1 VRPESAP
8 AKLRKKIRIANKKE
22 EKFSKLFGFHT
33 QKPMPTKTGVLW
45 KEEKAPYPS
54 STQCLPKVVAA
65 FLAWLHLGYTL
76 ATTWL
81 QLGYNLGGVCKIR
94 GKGIKNLRNRKR
106 NGVFLLTSNS

>member
-1 VRPESAP
+1 LTKPSA
-8 AKLRKKIRIANKKE
+8 ARVCTCKVTKKIRIANKKE

-65 FLAWLHLGYTL
+65 FVAWLQLGYTL
-76 ATTWL
+76 GTPWL
-81 QLGYNLGGVCKIR
+81 QLGYNLGTTWVEYVKSAE
-94 GKGIKNLRNRKR
+94 K
-106 NGVFLLTSNS
+106 V